1 MSTNGTLHEPTTHVL
16 VVDDD
21 MALRRMVAMVLEDAE
36 WEVLEARDGRE
47 ALSTMRSNPDHLIVL
62 LDWKMPNMSGED
74 VLNAVKADP
83 DLATRHAYILIT
95 AMSAMLSPH
104 VMTLL
109 NELSVP
115 VIAKPFGIQQ
125 LLCVVE
131 DKARN
136 MRAKEAASQ

>member
-47 ALSTMRSNPDHLIVL
+47 ALATMRSNRDHLIVL

-83 DLATRHAYILIT
+83 DLATRHAYVLIT

-131 DKARN
+131 DKAQS
-136 MRAKEAASQ
+136 MRAHRAGP